1 MRDQLFFFYDQK
13 QSKSNSKVDLTS
25 FINNDC
31 FKLDV
36 KLHSCE
42 NTLFS
47 ISSSKSWERRS
58 SGLFYTGGVT
68 YADILNTKFVLSLPK
83 VRSTQIVED
92 IVSHGS
98 FDISNKGG
106 DCKEKDVS
114 SDQMQYIIR
123 NDLFAKDFIS
133 KFNQITPSWFTLS
146 LHQEL
151 KYIHED
157 NIRVFVW
164 PAHRVKS
171 HEVCG
176 GAAIDETSTFLV
188 YLHREAITMKV
199 HDVSVAM
206 TTGSQFCLLVDIC
219 KKEPHFVLPADN
231 HDQFK
236 PLFSFSNIQTL
247 GWKMSLKSVGFKNG
261 VTSDLR
267 KCSRHG
273 VNQVLFGSAVL
284 KYDFKRLV
292 KGAISGVLTYDLVQQ
307 NGKEVCKKFEI
318 SFIFMNIFSDI
329 YLLVIIHP
337 IS

>member
-1 MRDQLFFFYDQK
+1 MRDQLFFFYDHK
-13 QSKSNSKVDLTS
+13 RSKTNSKVNLSS

-31 FKLDV
+31 FKLDI

-42 NTLFS
+42 ATPFTLT
-47 ISSSKSWERRS
+47 SSKSWERRS
-58 SGLFYTGGVT
+58 SGLYFTSGVT
-68 YADILNTKFVLSLPK
+68 YADVMNTKFVLSLPK
-83 VRSTQIVED
+83 VRSTQLIQD
-92 IVSHGS
+92 FVSHGS
-98 FDISNKGG
+98 FETVNKGG

-114 SDQMQYIIR
+114 NDQMQHIVR

-133 KFNQITPSWFTLS
+133 NFNQITPSWFTLS

-151 KYIHED
+151 RYIHED
-157 NIRVFVW
+157 NIHTFVW
-164 PAHRVKS
+164 PGDRVKS
-171 HEVCG
+171 HPVCG

-206 TTGSQFCLLVDIC
+206 NTQSQFCLLVDIC

-231 HDQFK
+231 NGQFK
-236 PLFSFSNIQTL
+236 TLFSFSNIQTL

-261 VTSDLR
+261 VTRDLR
-267 KCSRHG
+267 KCSRQG

-292 KGAISGVLTYDLVQQ
+292 KGAISGVLTYNLVQK
-307 NGKEVCKKFEI
+307 NGREVCNKV
-318 SFIFMNIFSDI
+318 SFN
-329 YLLVIIHP
+329 
-337 IS
+337 